1 MLEEV
6 PIRWNRPIFVASM
19 GRSGSTLLQRVLN
32 VHPEVTIWGEHGG
45 FLSGLLQS
53 YEALSEPMTAQNLEV
68 GNRSK
73 DEVVGELSDK
83 GSFKPWVSPF
93 DQADAED
100 RIREMVLGLFTDG
113 LDPSIRWGFKEIR
126 YSRDELATLMT
137 MFPEAHM
144 VILAREFRGFAQS
157 RFFAFGNTSYDF
169 DSEEGRQAA
178 RKRLSKM
185 SRSWIR
191 RYRGLLAV
199 AKQHPE
205 RSSVIAYRDLV
216 AGSPRPL
223 ELFAELGEDPPPASA
238 IDDVLGA
245 VAGSSFR
252 HNSAARDNRDAL
264 VGLIDEA
271 KINWAAHERLGGRL
285 GCHE

>member
-6 PIRWNRPIFVASM
+6 PNRWNRPIFVASM

-53 YEALSEPMTAQNLEV
+53 YDALSEPMTAQNLEV

-100 RIREMVLGLFTDG
+100 RIREMVLELFTDG

-199 AKQHPE
+199 AKQYPE

-216 AGSPRPL
+216 AGSPRPI

-271 KINWAAHERLGGRL
+271 KINWAAHERLSGRL

>member
-1 MLEEV
+1 M
-6 PIRWNRPIFVASM
+6 
-19 GRSGSTLLQRVLN
+19 
-32 VHPEVTIWGEHGG
+32 
-45 FLSGLLQS
+45 
-53 YEALSEPMTAQNLEV
+53 
-68 GNRSK
+68 
-73 DEVVGELSDK
+73 
-83 GSFKPWVSPF
+83 
-93 DQADAED
+93 
-100 RIREMVLGLFTDG
+100 
-113 LDPSIRWGFKEIR
+113 
-126 YSRDELATLMT
+126 
-137 MFPEAHM
+137 
-144 VILAREFRGFAQS
+144 ILAREFRGFAQS

>member
-100 RIREMVLGLFTDG
+100 RIRDMVLGLFTDG

-205 RSSVIAYRDLV
+205 RSSVIAYQDLV

-223 ELFAELGEDPPPASA
+223 ELFAELGEEPPPASA

-264 VGLIDEA
+264 VELIDET
-271 KINWAAHERLGGRL
+271 KINWATHERLGGRL

>member
-53 YEALSEPMTAQNLEV
+53 YDALSEPMTAQNLEV

-216 AGSPRPL
+216 AGSPRPI

>member
-199 AKQHPE
+199 SKQYPE

-216 AGSPRPL
+216 AGSPRPI

-271 KINWAAHERLGGRL
+271 KINWAAHERLSGRL

>member
-216 AGSPRPL
+216 AGSPRPI